1 MLTAEMSK
9 KFYYS
14 SYIFIYSVVGC
25 EFFSSFLFSRS
36 VAMVVDFMITINSTL
51 LRTLKK
57 ITLFISFIYKYFVW
71 FQGFFLLFF

>member
-14 SYIFIYSVVGC
+14 SYIFIYYVVRC
-25 EFFSSFLFSRS
+25 EFFSSFLITPS

>member
-25 EFFSSFLFSRS
+25 EFFSSFLFSPS